1 MTKAAAIHQFLSG
14 FGLPA
19 HAASSVPKDAMLPC
33 LTYELSTSAWGDGE
47 APITVNLWYY
57 GGTEAEPNAKAQEL
71 SDAIRLGGVLLGC
84 DGGSVWLKRGYP
96 FCQNLSDAS
105 DANVKRRYIN
115 LSAEYLT
122 IS

>member
-1 MTKAAAIHQFLSG
+1 MTKEAAIHKFLSG
-14 FGLPA
+14 FGLDA
-19 HAASSVPKDAMLPC
+19 YAATAVPKDAELPC

-71 SDAIRLGGVLLGC
+71 SDAIRLGGVLLSC
-84 DGGSVWLKRGYP
+84 DGGSVWLKRGSP

>member
-1 MTKAAAIHQFLSG
+1 MTKEAAIYKFLSG
-14 FGLPA
+14 FGLDA
-19 HAASSVPKDAMLPC
+19 YATTAVPKDAKLPC
-33 LTYELSTSAWGDGE
+33 LTYELSTGAWGDGE

-57 GGTEAEPNAKAQEL
+57 GGTEAEPNAKAQEI
-71 SDAIRLGGVLLGC
+71 SNAIRLGGMLLSC
-84 DGGSVWLKRGYP
+84 DGGSVWLKRGSP

>member
-1 MTKAAAIHQFLSG
+1 MTKEAAIHKFLSG
-14 FGLPA
+14 FDLEA
-19 HAASSVPKDAMLPC
+19 YAATAVPKDTKLPC

-71 SDAIRLGGVLLGC
+71 SDAIRLGGVLLSC
-84 DGGSVWLKRGYP
+84 DGGSVWLKRGSP

-105 DANVKRRYIN
+105 DTNVKRRYIN

>member
-1 MTKAAAIHQFLSG
+1 MTKEAAIHKFLSG
-14 FGLPA
+14 FGLDA
-19 HAASSVPKDAMLPC
+19 SAATAEPKDAKLPC

-84 DGGSVWLKRGYP
+84 DGGSVWLKRGSP

>member
-1 MTKAAAIHQFLSG
+1 MTKEAAIHKFLSG
-14 FGLPA
+14 FGLDA
-19 HAASSVPKDAMLPC
+19 YAATAVPKDAKLPC

-71 SDAIRLGGVLLGC
+71 SDAIRLSGVLLSC
-84 DGGSVWLKRGYP
+84 DGGSVWLKRGSP

>member
-1 MTKAAAIHQFLSG
+1 MTKEAAIHKFLSG
-14 FGLPA
+14 FGLDA
-19 HAASSVPKDAMLPC
+19 YAATAVPKDVKLPC

-71 SDAIRLGGVLLGC
+71 SDAIRLGGVLLSC
-84 DGGSVWLKRGYP
+84 DGGSVWLKRGSP